1 MNGIIFMWWLTFIQK
16 RDEKTGSPN
25 SLVPIT
31 TGQEKVW
38 FETEYV
44 FWETFLLKEE
54 NIVCSRKSI
63 ILHGDIF

>member
-38 FETEYV
+38 FETE
-44 FWETFLLKEE
+44 
-54 NIVCSRKSI
+54 
-63 ILHGDIF
+63 